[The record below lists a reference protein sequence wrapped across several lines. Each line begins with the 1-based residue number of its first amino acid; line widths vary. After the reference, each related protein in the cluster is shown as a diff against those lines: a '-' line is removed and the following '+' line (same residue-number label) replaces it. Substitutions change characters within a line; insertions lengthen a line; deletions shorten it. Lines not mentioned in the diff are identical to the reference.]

1 MFLIYIQIVNNKKN
15 IKNAIAI
22 INNINGSLINL
33 LSYEPSHLLF
43 SLSCNRGN
51 NILYKV
57 KLWCRIR
64 YTLFGSDVRQT
75 IEMIYTY
82 REELYTVVVVVVVK
96 ECSMIVRAHTY
107 TRYVA
112 QR

>member
-1 MFLIYIQIVNNKKN
+1 MKK
-15 IKNAIAI
+15 
-22 INNINGSLINL
+22 
-33 LSYEPSHLLF
+33 
-43 SLSCNRGN
+43 
-51 NILYKV
+51 
-57 KLWCRIR
+57 WCRIR

-82 REELYTVVVVVVVK
+82 REELYTVVVVVK